1 MPGDITLPDKD
12 EHMYTV
18 SRQEPS
24 ASFESLGLRTNLCGT
39 SDPALEDVTKVS
51 QEFSTQMN
59 NAKCNKTS
67 CLNVFKTSFM
77 PTLSYRMIATQF
89 TEREWNKAIRP
100 AIRVTCNAAGMAKN
114 FSRAVLF
121 GQQKYQGIGVKN
133 PFFLQEIIHITAF
146 LNETACNSSTGELFK
161 AYAEF
166 FRVELGVPFSLT
178 STPYN
183 EKTFASYMPQGWYK
197 SLWKFMSN
205 PLYNLDITEDYD
217 DLPLL
222 RNKDVYIMQAFV
234 NKGFKNADLKAL
246 NFVRKFIQAV
256 SLTDIA
262 TTDGHRISH
271 RSYDAIESN
280 GLRKELRWPKAPDE
294 LPLSSVNLW
303 KAALNK
309 CFINHNSSIQRR
321 ISNGL
326 CLGDWFDKWIWWSVP
341 GVSRIYQRLGEGWSY
356 YSQRRRRYYLNEVIN
371 NCPFDL
377 ALPISVSTIAN
388 SFKIQGPVAAFA
400 LHPPVNSLSD
410 FEDEAEWSTLSEG
423 FDNAITDPTILLD
436 KFILPEDGCTDLVEG
451 IRLGTACVVLD
462 GSFDAA
468 SPIGPAGSSAVIL
481 ASSIACHKKSWTK
494 GCNWV
499 TGPKSAQSAYRS
511 ECKECKST
519 RNGAEHVPAQ

>member
-18 SRQEPS
+18 SREEPS
-24 ASFESLGLRTNLCGT
+24 ASFDSLGLKSNLCGT
-39 SDPALEDVTKVS
+39 SEPTLEDVTKVS
-51 QEFSTQMN
+51 KVFSTQMN
-59 NAKCNKTS
+59 NTKCDKTS
-67 CLNVFKTSFM
+67 CLNAFNTSFM

-89 TEREWNKAIRP
+89 TEQEWNKAIRP

-121 GQQKYQGIGVKN
+121 GPQKHQGIGVKN
-133 PFFLQEIIHITAF
+133 HPFFLQEIIHITAF
-146 LNETACNSSTGELFK
+146 LDEAACNSFTGEL
-161 AYAEF
+161 YAEF
-166 FRVELGVPFSLT
+166 FRVELGVSFSLT

-183 EKTFASYMPQGWYK
+183 KITFASYMPQGWYK

-234 NKGFKNADLKAL
+234 NKGYKNADLKAL
-246 NFVRKFIQAV
+246 NFVRKFIQVV

-262 TTDGHRISH
+262 TTDGHHISH

-294 LPLSSVNLW
+294 LPLLFVNLW

-309 CFINHNSSIQRR
+309 CFINHYSSIQRR
-321 ISNGL
+321 ISIGL

-341 GVSRIYQRLGEGWSY
+341 GESRIYQRSGECWSY
-356 YSQRRRRYYLNEVIN
+356 YSQRRRRYYMNEVIN
-371 NCPFDL
+371 NCPLDL
-377 ALPISVSTIAN
+377 ALPISVSTVAN
-388 SFKIQGPVAAFA
+388 SFKIEGPVAAFA
-400 LHPPVNSLSD
+400 LHPPVNTLLD

-423 FDNAITDPTILLD
+423 FDNAITDPTILVD

-451 IRLGTACVVLD
+451 IRLGTACVVSD

-468 SPIGPAGSSAVIL
+468 SPIGPAGFSAVIL
-481 ASSIACHKKSWTK
+481 ASSIACHKILDK
-494 GCNWV
+494 GM
-499 TGPKSAQSAYRS
+499 
-511 ECKECKST
+511 
-519 RNGAEHVPAQ
+519 